1 MSVNRI
7 VRVSIS
13 RTLLIAVIVFASLG
27 ALAALVYGSL
37 SLAATT
43 HVSQTEVT
51 VISTDT
57 PDFGSLPSGAWSE
70 YATVFISLPAHENP
84 GLPMLEAATVLPYI
98 TGGVTSLMVLMLA
111 IQLLRRRPFGIVAG
125 VAMLVNAV
133 VAIGSGI
140 AVPMLKAGAE
150 QVMVA
155 TLNLPLDGPAPDWVS
170 PSTHDWTD
178 TDWTLVLLGLM
189 IGLGGWFVLRGRAMQ
204 QDLEGTI

>member
-27 ALAALVYGSL
+27 ALASLVYGG
-37 SLAATT
+37 LAHTATVR
-43 HVSQTEVT
+43 VSQVEVS
-51 VISTDT
+51 VASTST
-57 PDFGSLPSGAWSE
+57 PQLDLPGGAWSE
-70 YATVFISLPAHENP
+70 YSTAYVSIAFDQNPA
-84 GLPMLEAATVLPYI
+84 LALLEAATVLPYI

-140 AVPMLKAGAE
+140 VVPALKAEAE
-150 QVMVA
+150 QIMVA
-155 TLNLPLDGPAPDWVS
+155 YLNLPRHGPAPDWVTPAS
-170 PSTHDWTD
+170 HDWTD

-189 IGLGGWFVLRGRAMQ
+189 IGLGGWLVLRGRALQ
-204 QDLEGTI
+204 HDLEGTI